1 MTAAWFLWYGLHLGL
16 CREEALS
23 VPLSELL
30 DLIAVEQIKSEG
42 ARQKLTQE
50 EEQDE
55 FMRLLDRR

>member
-1 MTAAWFLWYGLHLGL
+1 M
-16 CREEALS
+16 
-23 VPLSELL
+23 PLSELL

-42 ARQKLTQE
+42 AQQKLTQE